1 MNPKAPYDNN
11 SFLVVD
17 DEHEHIEFLPD
28 FLRAKGFAVDVA
40 SNAGE
45 ALAYA
50 DKKKYRG
57 YLIDLNIPLGNYQSS
72 RELKSIQEDYVG
84 LRVIQEIRSQGNQ
97 GTRVIAYSAH
107 DNDAIKTEINKMYCE
122 YIVKG
127 RVRELKDYI
136 VSLIQRTEDKA

>member
-1 MNPKAPYDNN
+1 MNPKALYDEG

-28 FLRAKGFAVDVA
+28 FLRAKGFQVDVA

-57 YLIDLNIPLGNYQSS
+57 YLIDLNIPLGDYQSA
-72 RELKSIQEDYVG
+72 RELKLIQGDYVG
-84 LRVIQEIRSQGNQ
+84 LRVIQEIRSQGSAGLQ
-97 GTRVIAYSAH
+97 VIAYSAH
-107 DNDAIKTEINKMYCE
+107 ENEAIKSEIERLYCQ

-127 RVRELKDYI
+127 RVRELKEYI
-136 VSLIQRTEDKA
+136 LSMISRTKK